1 MDKHGGREINP
12 QTEKDQSIRVAGTVI
27 RRVFLFIIQ
36 TWERVVQSELAFG
49 EKQREENRQSC
60 RINRNMFYSVE
71 NTGRS

>member
-36 TWERVVQSELAFG
+36 KLESVVQSVLAFG
-49 EKQREENRQSC
+49 EKQQRGKQTELQNKQKHVLFC
-60 RINRNMFYSVE
+60 
-71 NTGRS
+71 